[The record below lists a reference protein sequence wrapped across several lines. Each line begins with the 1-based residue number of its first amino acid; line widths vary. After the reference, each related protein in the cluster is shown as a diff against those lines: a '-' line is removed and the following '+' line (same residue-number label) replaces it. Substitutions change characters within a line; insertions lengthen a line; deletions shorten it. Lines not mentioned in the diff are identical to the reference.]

1 MRELDRAIAPAE
13 SLVVVAGER
22 ELVCQVR
29 VAARPAGAVADPFE
43 LLDRAAIARDSFRNR
58 AAILLDHAEIDQAAA
73 DFLDRAHALGHL
85 EAPPKR
91 CGSLIQTVEVF
102 VDAADHSQRGRETSD
117 CLFVLED
124 LECKATVLERFSEA
138 TFECFGTRQ
147 L

>member
-58 AAILLDHAEIDQAAA
+58 AAILLDHAEIDQ
-73 DFLDRAHALGHL
+73 
-85 EAPPKR
+85 E
-91 CGSLIQTVEVF
+91 
-102 VDAADHSQRGRETSD
+102 AADHSQRGRETSD